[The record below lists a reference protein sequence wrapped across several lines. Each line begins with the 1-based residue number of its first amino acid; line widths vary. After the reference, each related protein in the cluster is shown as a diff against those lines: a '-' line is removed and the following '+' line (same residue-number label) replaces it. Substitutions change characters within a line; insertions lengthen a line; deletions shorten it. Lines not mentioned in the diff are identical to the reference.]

1 MKAKKRN
8 ADTPDSTN
16 PEWREQDFA
25 EARPAREVLPGL
37 FGQPQAEAMLTPRR
51 GRPPASER
59 KVQVSLRLD
68 PDVIAA
74 FRATGPGWQTRMN
87 NALKEWLNEHPR
99 P

>member
-1 MKAKKRN
+1 MKAGKRSP
-8 ADTPDSTN
+8 DTPDHDN
-16 PEWREQDFA
+16 PAWSEQDFA
-25 EARPAREVLPGL
+25 EARSAREVLPKL
-37 FGQPQAEAMLTPRR
+37 FGEHRAEVMLTPRR
-51 GRPPASER
+51 GRPPASQR

-87 NALKEWLNEHPR
+87 DALRDWLTRHPK

>member
-1 MKAKKRN
+1 MAN
-8 ADTPDSTN
+8 HLHH
-16 PEWREQDFA
+16 
-25 EARPAREVLPGL
+25 LP
-37 FGQPQAEAMLTPRR
+37 PWTPRR